1 MDPSGLSYVYIAGAA
16 AICCFAI
23 AILMAVLT
31 ARHID
36 KGNADKPPTIVQC
49 LLSGESLSEYGAR
62 YRIGF
67 FIALMFALM
76 NTLATVFIFIASQ
89 TPH

>member
-1 MDPSGLSYVYIAGAA
+1 MDPSGISSVYIAGAA
-16 AICCFAI
+16 AIFCFAI
-23 AILMAVLT
+23 AALMMVLT
-31 ARHID
+31 SRHID
-36 KGNADKPPTIVQC
+36 KGDAEKPPTIIKC
-49 LLSGESLSEYGAR
+49 LLSGEALSEYGMR

>member
-1 MDPSGLSYVYIAGAA
+1 MDPSSLSYVYIAGAA
-16 AICCFAI
+16 AICCFAV
-23 AILMAVLT
+23 AVLMVILT
-31 ARHID
+31 SRHID
-36 KGNADKPPTIVQC
+36 KANAEKPPTIVHC
-49 LLSGESLSEYGAR
+49 LLSGESLSEYGTR